1 MQAAQENQCSAYL
14 INGTN
19 EGIGLIPLVTGD
31 GSALFAL
38 RPDKLVTVP
47 NKFYFFKNEEI
58 KSLKIKRANL
68 ISLVS
73 KEITI
78 KLGNGR
84 VINLMVNNK
93 EKALPYH
100 EMEFTKF
107 VNSHKN

>member
-1 MQAAQENQCSAYL
+1 MTKYVIKRNKQE
-14 INGTN
+14 
-19 EGIGLIPLVTGD
+19 
-31 GSALFAL
+31 
-38 RPDKLVTVP
+38 VP
-47 NKFYFFKNEEI
+47 FDI
-58 KSLKIKRANL
+58 KKIKRANL